1 MVYLVLGVLTV
12 SWFMFIYFIMKE
24 RRLDGFYL
32 KGFTSFIFVFLYAYG
47 VYHTLMN
54 ATTNLNESMIV
65 LIIGLGLGL
74 VLGLIGDLFLEVQ
87 YFYQDKK
94 IKQIKYGMIVFG
106 FSHLFYLAAITE
118 QVAFHYASLLIGLV
132 MTLVTFL
139 GAKTLKLDFGKL
151 KLFSYAYS
159 FVIFTMVGQSIFQAI
174 GLNGNTYSVIFMVG
188 AILFGISDLLLAPIY
203 FRKDT
208 PRFFVI
214 ANLGTY
220 YIGQALIALSVYF
233 LI

>member
-1 MVYLVLGVLTV
+1 
-12 SWFMFIYFIMKE
+12 
-24 RRLDGFYL
+24 
-32 KGFTSFIFVFLYAYG
+32 
-47 VYHTLMN
+47 
-54 ATTNLNESMIV
+54 
-65 LIIGLGLGL
+65 
-74 VLGLIGDLFLEVQ
+74 
-87 YFYQDKK
+87 
-94 IKQIKYGMIVFG
+94 MIVFG

-118 QVAFHYASLLIGLV
+118 LVAFHYASLLIGLV